1 MNQAAEPKRNHQD
14 TVFRMLFSEKE
25 NAIELFNAL
34 EDTNYGPDTEV
45 EFTTLEDAVYTNLKN
60 DLGFII
66 DKQFIILTEH
76 QAAINHNMPLR
87 QLEYLARTY
96 EKLVDAVALYGS
108 KRVKI
113 PTPEFFVVYTGSQKW
128 KTTTLRLSDSFLHK
142 PPENSVELV
151 VKIIK
156 MHYNNDDEQSQKVLE
171 RSEKLRG
178 YSLLL
183 ECIKDY
189 RSQGKDA
196 KEAVNMA
203 IQRCISEGILKDFL
217 EKNSPEVG
225 SMLFKEI
232 TSEEFAEIRAKEA
245 AEEYYNK
252 GRSEGIELGIT
263 NLIAAYREFHLSDDQ
278 ILKKLI
284 EKYQIEETE
293 ALAYLEKSK

>member
-1 MNQAAEPKRNHQD
+1 M
-14 TVFRMLFSEKE
+14 
-25 NAIELFNAL
+25 
-34 EDTNYGPDTEV
+34 
-45 EFTTLEDAVYTNLKN
+45 AV
-60 DLGFII
+60 
-66 DKQFIILTEH
+66 
-76 QAAINHNMPLR
+76 R
-87 QLEYLARTY
+87 
-96 EKLVDAVALYGS
+96 GS
-108 KRVKI
+108 KS
-113 PTPEFFVVYTGSQKW
+113 PTSEFFVVYTGSQKW

-156 MHYNNDDEQSQKVLE
+156 MHYNSDDKQSQKVLE

-183 ECIKDY
+183 EYIKDY
-189 RSQGKDA
+189 RRQGKDT

-252 GRSEGIELGIT
+252 GRSEGIA

-278 ILKKLI
+278 IVKKLM
-284 EKYQIEETE
+284 ETYQMEEPE
-293 ALAYLEKSK
+293 AFAFIKKSR

>member
-1 MNQAAEPKRNHQD
+1 
-14 TVFRMLFSEKE
+14 
-25 NAIELFNAL
+25 
-34 EDTNYGPDTEV
+34 
-45 EFTTLEDAVYTNLKN
+45 
-60 DLGFII
+60 
-66 DKQFIILTEH
+66 
-76 QAAINHNMPLR
+76 
-87 QLEYLARTY
+87 
-96 EKLVDAVALYGS
+96 
-108 KRVKI
+108 
-113 PTPEFFVVYTGSQKW
+113 
-128 KTTTLRLSDSFLHK
+128 
-142 PPENSVELV
+142 
-151 VKIIK
+151 

>member
-1 MNQAAEPKRNHQD
+1 MRYPS
-14 TVFRMLFSEKE
+14 VFPFL
-25 NAIELFNAL
+25 
-34 EDTNYGPDTEV
+34 DYG
-45 EFTTLEDAVYTNLKN
+45 
-60 DLGFII
+60 
-66 DKQFIILTEH
+66 
-76 QAAINHNMPLR
+76 
-87 QLEYLARTY
+87 
-96 EKLVDAVALYGS
+96 LYGS

-232 TSEEFAEIRAKEA
+232 TSEEFAEIRVNGYFFDFVRRLSGCLYVLLQGKCVID
-245 AEEYYNK
+245 
-252 GRSEGIELGIT
+252 GR
-263 NLIAAYREFHLSDDQ
+263 
-278 ILKKLI
+278 
-284 EKYQIEETE
+284 
-293 ALAYLEKSK
+293 